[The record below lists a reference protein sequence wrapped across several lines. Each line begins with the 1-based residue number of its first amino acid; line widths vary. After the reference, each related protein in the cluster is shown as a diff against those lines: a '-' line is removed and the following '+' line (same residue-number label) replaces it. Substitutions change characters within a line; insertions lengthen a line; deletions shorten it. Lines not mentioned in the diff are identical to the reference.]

1 MALGYLIHRGALRI
15 SLSKSFTWTGAFL
28 ILIAAGVLPYGI
40 HDLQEARVLQGGG
53 VVANNLSHLIGLV
66 ASWPRCSGKS
76 PASPVATIGQVLA
89 PQTHHN
95 RVLTVL
101 THMTDPPPSAWTRC
115 CGRVNHPGFGGGS

>member
-1 MALGYLIHRGALRI
+1 VALGYLIHRGALRI

-66 ASWPRCSGKS
+66 ASWPRCSGAS

-89 PQTHHN
+89 WWTHLI
-95 RVLTVL
+95 RV
-101 THMTDPPPSAWTRC
+101 
-115 CGRVNHPGFGGGS
+115 